1 MDNQQR
7 IYRYLETLNARDWVA
22 FATLLHEDVI
32 YEVPQTRER
41 VRGREAYLDF
51 NQTFPGDWT
60 LQAVRVIAD
69 ALRGCAEISFQV
81 SNQAMPAIAFF
92 EFQDGLIVRITDY
105 WPDRYEPPARAS
117 KFVERLEPELA
128 QRPA

>member
-7 IYRYLETLNARDWVA
+7 IHRFLETLNARDWTA
-22 FATLLHEDVI
+22 FGALLHEDVL

-41 VRGREAYLDF
+41 VCGREAYLDF
-51 NQTFPGDWT
+51 NLTFPGDWT

-69 ALRGCAEISFQV
+69 AVRGCAEISFRV
-81 SNQAMPAIAFF
+81 SNQTMPAIAFF
-92 EFQDGLIVRITDY
+92 EFKDELIVRITDY
-105 WPDRYEPPARAS
+105 WPDSYEPPARAS

-128 QRPA
+128 RRPA

>member
-7 IYRYLETLNARDWVA
+7 IHRFLETLNARDWTA
-22 FATLLHEDVI
+22 FAALLHEDVL

-69 ALRGCAEISFQV
+69 AKRGCAEITFRVADQT
-81 SNQAMPAIAFF
+81 MPAIAFF
-92 EFQDGLIVRITDY
+92 EFQDGLIVQIG
-105 WPDRYEPPARAS
+105 RAH
-117 KFVERLEPELA
+117 V
-128 QRPA
+128 

>member
-7 IYRYLETLNARDWVA
+7 IRRYLETLNARDWKA
-22 FATLLHEDVI
+22 FGALLHEDVL

-51 NQTFPGDWT
+51 NLTFPGDWS
-60 LQAVRVIAD
+60 LEAVRVIAD
-69 ALRGCAEISFQV
+69 AVCGCAEISFRVADQT
-81 SNQAMPAIAFF
+81 MPAIAFF
-92 EFQDGLIVRITDY
+92 EFRDGLIVRITDY
-105 WPDRYEPPARAS
+105 WPDPYEPPARAS
-117 KFVERLEPELA
+117 KFVERLEPELT

>member
-7 IYRYLETLNARDWVA
+7 IHRFLETLNARDWTA
-22 FATLLHEDVI
+22 FAALLHEDVL

-69 ALRGCAEISFQV
+69 VKRGCAEITFRVADQT
-81 SNQAMPAIAFF
+81 MPAIAFF

-105 WPDRYEPPARAS
+105 WPDSYEPPARAS

>member
-1 MDNQQR
+1 MDNHQR
-7 IYRYLETLNARDWVA
+7 IQAFVTALNARDWTA
-22 FATLLHEDVI
+22 FGDLLHEDVL

-69 ALRGCAEISFQV
+69 AERGCAEINFRV
-81 SNQAMPAIAFF
+81 SNQVMPAIAFF
-92 EFQDGLIVRITDY
+92 EFKDGLIARITDY
-105 WPDRYEPPARAS
+105 WPDSYEPPARAS
-117 KFVERLEPELA
+117 RFVERLEPELA